1 MRPTIFEALEVGLLH
16 VPFHPDN
23 PFLFCLF
30 WLCFFIGIIVQ
41 IVLFQHCKGFG
52 KWGFIIFSA
61 IGFFCCE
68 IACQIIT
75 GWDLILWLVLWF
87 LFLTF
92 LVGAGLCTL
101 IYHLLK
107 KKRGAP

>member
-1 MRPTIFEALEVGLLH
+1 MEIGLFQ

-23 PFLFCLF
+23 PYLFFPFWGCFLLA
-30 WLCFFIGIIVQ
+30 IGIQALLLKKYKTGIRWSF
-41 IVLFQHCKGFG
+41 L
-52 KWGFIIFSA
+52 IFSL

-68 IACQIIT
+68 IACQIII

-92 LVGAGLCTL
+92 LFGSVVCILVYNA
-101 IYHLLK
+101 
-107 KKRGAP
+107 KKRSKP